1 MALSVENW
9 QHPTAS
15 LTRAVASDDA
25 MLLAAYAVGSTRILE
40 FTWVRFPNNSLQ

>member
-1 MALSVENW
+1 MVLSVENW

-25 MLLAAYAVGSTRILE
+25 TLLAAYAGGSTRILE
-40 FTWVRFPNNSLQ
+40 FAWVRFPNNSLL